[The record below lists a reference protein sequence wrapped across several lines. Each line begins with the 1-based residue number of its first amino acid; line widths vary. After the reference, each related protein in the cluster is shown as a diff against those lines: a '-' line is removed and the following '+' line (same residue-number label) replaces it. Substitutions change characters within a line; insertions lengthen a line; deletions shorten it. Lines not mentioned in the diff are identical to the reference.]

1 MRLSAKLGASLSAA
15 ALGSAV
21 VLGGAGIAQAQ
32 SAGSLGSL
40 GSSDPAPVVL
50 TVEGDKDSVGGT
62 ITNNT
67 GEAIT
72 CTVAVMDASV
82 IAQIEGLVADGK
94 TVKEASTELDEAV
107 QKSNSEGKNAL
118 ALGVAVA
125 ANDTA
130 DWDGVGSY
138 GPAEDYRSGAV
149 ATCGDEVA
157 FAYESTGAFG
167 SLDMGSL
174 GS

>member
-1 MRLSAKLGASLSAA
+1 MRLSTKLGASLSAA

-32 SAGSLGSL
+32 SSGSL

-50 TVEGDKDSVGGT
+50 TVSGDTEAVGGE

-67 GEAIT
+67 DGELT
-72 CTVAVMDASV
+72 CGLAVMDAEV
-82 IAQIEGLVADGK
+82 MAELEKLVAGGMS
-94 TVKEASTELDEAV
+94 VVEASAELDDKV
-107 QKSNSEGKNAL
+107 QESNAEGKNAL
-118 ALGVAVA
+118 GSVTVEAGE
-125 ANDTA
+125 TT
-130 DWDGVGSY
+130 DWEGVGSY
-138 GPAEDYRSGAV
+138 GPETDPRSGAV
-149 ATCGDEVA
+149 AVCGDEVA
-157 FAYESTGAFG
+157 FAYESGGLFG